1 MKETLSYSDEE
12 NYDDAENL
20 YAMFESMDK
29 CPIPVVGVVEGFA
42 LPHPTSTLGVALPTR
57 LRVIH
62 KEYPCVITKSYS

>member
-1 MKETLSYSDEE
+1 MW
-12 NYDDAENL
+12 
-20 YAMFESMDK
+20 YAQFVLATAPWHIM
-29 CPIPVVGVVEGFA
+29 EGFA